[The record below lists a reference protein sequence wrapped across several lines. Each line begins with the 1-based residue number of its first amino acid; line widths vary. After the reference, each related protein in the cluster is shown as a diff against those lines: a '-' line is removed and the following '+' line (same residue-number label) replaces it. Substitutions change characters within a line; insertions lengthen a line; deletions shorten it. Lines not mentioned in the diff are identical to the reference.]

1 MNNTTG
7 HMEFQD
13 SLPMAMP
20 LVSSFLD
27 LSRVVHLAILDGHG
41 HIRFARLREAMDAFV
56 NGI

>member
-1 MNNTTG
+1 
-7 HMEFQD
+7 MEFQD